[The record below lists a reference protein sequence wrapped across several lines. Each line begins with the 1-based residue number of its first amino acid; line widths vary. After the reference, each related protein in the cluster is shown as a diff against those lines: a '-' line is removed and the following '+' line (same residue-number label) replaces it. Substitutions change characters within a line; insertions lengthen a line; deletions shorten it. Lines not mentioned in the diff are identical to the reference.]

1 MASPDTS
8 RPKLILIT
16 GASSGIGRAT
26 AQQLDAQGYMVL
38 AGVRREADAES
49 LRAEATHR
57 LRTIILDVADPE
69 HIKAARVA
77 AEVLSGGRGL
87 HALINNAGFNYNAAF
102 EFTDEAKARSLM
114 EVNFFGLYK
123 LSQELIPLLRLGAE
137 VSGETTKLV
146 NLGSI
151 GNVVGFPWEAF
162 YHASKFAVLGLSQS
176 LHHELY
182 RQNIR
187 VTVVQPGVIKTPFI
201 DKTRTSIAEAIAAMP
216 KLGAALYGNSLSRL
230 SEMAASS
237 GQLGSSPEQVA
248 RAIGRLIAAPNP
260 PFRLFVGR
268 DAKLMNLMRMVLPAG
283 LFHSI
288 LRRNFG
294 C

>member
-123 LSQELIPLLRLGAE
+123 LSQELIPLLRLLLHRIRARR
-137 VSGETTKLV
+137 
-146 NLGSI
+146 
-151 GNVVGFPWEAF
+151 PRP
-162 YHASKFAVLGLSQS
+162 AVCADR
-176 LHHELY
+176 E
-182 RQNIR
+182 
-187 VTVVQPGVIKTPFI
+187 
-201 DKTRTSIAEAIAAMP
+201 
-216 KLGAALYGNSLSRL
+216 
-230 SEMAASS
+230 
-237 GQLGSSPEQVA
+237 
-248 RAIGRLIAAPNP
+248 
-260 PFRLFVGR
+260 
-268 DAKLMNLMRMVLPAG
+268 
-283 LFHSI
+283 
-288 LRRNFG
+288 
-294 C
+294 